1 MNIRILKE
9 TDALQYQELRLK
21 ALKINPEAFGST
33 YEREVNFTQKM
44 VEERIRPTVDKFV
57 LGIFDDQNVLLG
69 IVTYMRETS
78 MKTAHKGNIFGMFVA
93 PESRGNGLGK
103 LLLQELVRKVKQ
115 TNGLEQINLTV
126 VSENLPAKKLYSSIG
141 FETYGVERNALKSN
155 GVYYD
160 EDLMVLFL

>member
-44 VEERIRPTVDKFV
+44 VEERIRPTEDNFV
-57 LGIFDDQNVLLG
+57 LGVFDDQNVLLG

-126 VSENLPAKKLYSSIG
+126 VSENLSAKKLYSSIG

>member
-44 VEERIRPTVDKFV
+44 VEERIRPTEDNFV
-57 LGIFDDQNVLLG
+57 LGVFDDQNVLLG